1 MKKYKIKEYY
11 IKIDLATIGKKSVED
26 VLVDLS
32 KLIKDKNIL
41 FFDKRKDEFIFLSY
55 KYGNGILNLD
65 VEVGIFRYLLY
76 KILGP
81 ENQMKFKYWLNKTVN
96 LIRYS

>member
-11 IKIDLATIGKKSVED
+11 IKIDLATIGKKSVDD
-26 VLVDLS
+26 VIVELS
-32 KLIKDKNIL
+32 RLIKNKNIL
-41 FFDKRKDEFIFLSY
+41 FFDKSKDEFVFLNY

-65 VEVGIFRYLLY
+65 VEVGVFRYLLY

-81 ENQMKFKYWLNKTVN
+81 EAQMKFKYQLNKVVN
-96 LIRYS
+96 LIR